1 MRIKCHGASQVPS
14 MGLTCGCIRDKEKR
28 PEAKLL
34 AEGWSRIGPQVA
46 IAPTP
51 VSLHGP
57 VDTCLCLVVT
67 RLTPEGELLGT
78 ASSWAIPEGR
88 GQGDDRD
95 LTSLQE
101 GKESGGL
108 ESHQEPTPS
117 GPPTYCVTLG
127 YSSGLSGLLFFV
139 K

>member
-14 MGLTCGCIRDKEKR
+14 MGLTRGCIRDKEKR

-34 AEGWSRIGPQVA
+34 AEEWSRIGPQVA

-78 ASSWAIPEGR
+78 ASSWAIAEGR
-88 GQGDDRD
+88 GQG
-95 LTSLQE
+95 
-101 GKESGGL
+101 GGGCPGG
-108 ESHQEPTPS
+108 EPRALAKRFLSCTF
-117 GPPTYCVTLG
+117 VTTE
-127 YSSGLSGLLFFV
+127 
-139 K
+139 